1 MNQDTAETCTT
12 PGLIDLQ
19 VNGFAGVDFNTP
31 GLTAGDLDHALQAMA
46 GTGVATCLPTL
57 ITAPAEDLAD
67 CFAGLERAAR
77 GSRRAE
83 AMVLGYHLEGPFL
96 SPLEGYRGCHPAAA
110 MGAADI
116 ALFDRLNAAAG
127 GRIRLLTVAPEVEGA
142 MALIAHARGR
152 GVAVALGHTAADRAT
167 IDRAVA
173 AGATLSTH
181 LGNGSPQTM
190 PRNDNVVLSQL
201 GQDGLAASFI
211 ADGLHIPP
219 ATLRV
224 YARAKELKRCV
235 LVTDATAGAAAPP
248 GDYRLG
254 PVAIRAPGDGSV
266 REAHSPRLAG
276 SALTMDRAVSNVAD
290 WLGLPLPA
298 AARLAHDH
306 PLGVIGLGAGTGSRI
321 LQWEKADGRWRL
333 AA

>member
-1 MNQDTAETCTT
+1 MNHETAETCAT

-31 GLTAGDLDHALQAMA
+31 NMTAGTLDHALEAMA
-46 GTGVATCLPTL
+46 STGVAACLPTL
-57 ITAPAEDLAD
+57 ITAPAGHLAD
-67 CFAGLERAAR
+67 CFAGLERAAA
-77 GSRRAE
+77 GSRLAA

-96 SPLEGYRGCHPAAA
+96 SPLDGYRGCHPANA

-116 ALFDRLNAAAG
+116 RLFDRLNAVAG

-142 MALIAHARGR
+142 LGLIAHARAR
-152 GVAVALGHTAADRAT
+152 GVAVALGRSAADRAT

-190 PRNDNVVLSQL
+190 PRNDNVELSQL
-201 GQDGLAASFI
+201 GQDGLSASFI

-219 ATLRV
+219 RTLRV
-224 YARAKELKRCV
+224 YLRAKELQRSV

-248 GDYRLG
+248 GAYRLG
-254 PVAIRAPGDGSV
+254 PVPIRALADGSV
-266 REAHSPRLAG
+266 READSARLAG
-276 SALTMDRAVSNVAD
+276 SALTMDRAVANIAE
-290 WLGLPLPA
+290 WLDLPLPDA
-298 AARLAHDH
+298 VRLAHDN
-306 PLGVIGLGAGTGSRI
+306 PLKVLGLSPGTGGRT
-321 LQWEKADGRWRL
+321 LAWRKADGRWML

>member
-1 MNQDTAETCTT
+1 MNHATAETCAT

-19 VNGFAGVDFNTP
+19 VNGFAGIDFNTP
-31 GLTAGDLDHALQAMA
+31 GIAADALDHALQAMA
-46 GTGVATCLPTL
+46 ATGVAACLPTL
-57 ITAPAEDLAD
+57 ITAPTEHLAD
-67 CFAGLERAAR
+67 CFAGLEKAAR
-77 GSRRAE
+77 GSRLAGT
-83 AMVLGYHLEGPFL
+83 MVLGYHLEGPFL
-96 SPLEGYRGCHPAAA
+96 SPLDGYRGCHPASA
-110 MGAADI
+110 MGTADI
-116 ALFDRLNAAAG
+116 ALFDRLNAIAG

-142 MALIAHARGR
+142 LALIAHAKAQ

-201 GQDGLAASFI
+201 GQDGLHASFI

-219 ATLRV
+219 STLRV
-224 YARAKELKRCV
+224 YLRAKELKRSV

-248 GDYRLG
+248 GAYRLG
-254 PVAIRAPGDGSV
+254 PVPIRALGDGSV
-266 REAHSPRLAG
+266 READSQRLAG
-276 SALTMDRAVSNVAD
+276 SALTMDRAVANIAE
-290 WLGLPLPA
+290 WLGLALPA
-298 AARLAHDH
+298 AVGLAHDN
-306 PLGVIGLGAGTGSRI
+306 PLAVLGFSPGAGGRI
-321 LQWEKADGRWRL
+321 LAWRKADRRWTL